1 MPDPRNDPPT
11 VASPLSPTLAAPRRV
26 LVTGA
31 GGSVGGELVGL
42 LLNQGYTV
50 RATVRPGRPAPHP
63 AHPALEIAV
72 GDLTDASFC
81 DGLTRDCAFVVH
93 TAAVIDVTLPR
104 EALEP
109 INLLAV
115 QRLQRAALRD
125 GVARFIHLSS
135 ASTYAPSARPLSEDS
150 PQLATSPYEATKLE
164 AEHLFT
170 NDDKGLSWTI
180 LRPSMIY
187 GPRNRDLAAILPAL
201 PFLSRHFLKIG
212 IGLAGG
218 PSTNWV
224 HARDVAHACVHV
236 LEHPAADGQIYNV
249 ADDCPKPFGAI
260 FDDVRAACGDKP
272 TLRIPLAR
280 WMRPLLYRFFTS
292 QRMLVLLNRLIG
304 GGWRRLA
311 TAHGLTGELRP
322 KVFRDIGLYA
332 TADWIFDASRLAA
345 TGFRL
350 EFPDP
355 AAGWADTLQWYRAHG
370 WVPSGDKRE
379 SSEQKAA

>member
-1 MPDPRNDPPT
+1 MAAESNTPQNDAARPDSRP
-11 VASPLSPTLAAPRRV
+11 SLSRV

-42 LLNQGYTV
+42 LLNHGYAV

-63 AHPALEIAV
+63 AHPALEVAV
-72 GDLTDASFC
+72 GDLTDAAFC
-81 DGLTRDCAFVVH
+81 DGLTHGCAFVVH

-109 INLLAV
+109 INLTAV
-115 QRLQRAALRD
+115 ERLRRAALRD
-125 GVARFIHLSS
+125 GVARFVHLSS
-135 ASTYAPSARPLSEDS
+135 ASTYAPSARPLGEDS

-164 AEHLFT
+164 AEQLFIG
-170 NDDKGLSWTI
+170 DDDGVPWTI

-224 HARDVAHACVHV
+224 HARDVARACLHV
-236 LEHPAADGQIYNV
+236 LEHPAAAGRIFNV

-260 FDDVRAACGDKP
+260 FDDVWAACGDQP
-272 TLRIPLAR
+272 TVRIPLAR

-292 QRMLVLLNRLIG
+292 TAVLAMLNRLIG
-304 GGWRRLA
+304 GGWMRLA
-311 TAHGLTGELRP
+311 AAHGLGGELRP

-355 AAGWADTLQWYRAHG
+355 AAGWADTLQWYRSHG
-370 WVPSGDKRE
+370 WVPGH
-379 SSEQKAA
+379 QQAAPTQYAA